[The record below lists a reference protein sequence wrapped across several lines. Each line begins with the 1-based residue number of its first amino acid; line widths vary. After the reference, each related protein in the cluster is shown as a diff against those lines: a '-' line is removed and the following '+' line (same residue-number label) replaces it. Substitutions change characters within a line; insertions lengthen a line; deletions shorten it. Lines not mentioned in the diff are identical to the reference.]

1 MMIPF
6 NQQLRVLT
14 HFRSLMALKKL
25 AKGIT
30 VLPGRQILTTKGKLE
45 GRKCLDT
52 RPLSTLVR
60 ITMSYD

>member
-14 HFRSLMALKKL
+14 HFGSLMALKKL

-30 VLPGRQILTTKGKLE
+30 VLPGRQILTTKGRLE
-45 GRKCLDT
+45 GKCLDT
-52 RPLSTLVR
+52 GPLSTLIR